1 MDPEVRM
8 DTITAIATVQGE
20 GAISVIRISGDEAV
34 PVCEKILDRS
44 LSDLKGYRI
53 RHAYVRDENGI
64 VDEVLVSMFRAPHS
78 YTGEDCVEISCHGG
92 IYVTRRILSILLGA
106 GARMARRG
114 EFTERAFMNGKMDLA
129 QAEGVADLIRARD
142 DMNVRSAVHSL
153 KGSVK
158 KLLDP
163 LCESLISIIA
173 QIEVNIDYPE
183 YNDVE
188 ELTSE
193 IILPSAEQWLKE
205 IHELITEA
213 SRAVQIRSGIDTVIL
228 GKPNVG
234 KSSILNALLEED
246 KAIVTDIAG
255 TTRDIVEG
263 TVHIGDLTLN
273 LIDTAG
279 IHESTDKIEQMGIE
293 RSLKA
298 LQKAQLVI
306 VVLDSVSGLT
316 DEDRELLELSKDKER
331 IIIYNKKDMAEIPD
345 TIAVSAL
352 ENDLDALKEAIIH
365 KYENDVQ
372 TAYQD
377 TLNNERQIG
386 LALQAESHMKDAVSA
401 MKAGMETDLV
411 TIDLQAAYD
420 ALKEITG
427 ESTRDGLL
435 DEIFSRFCL
444 GK

>member
-1 MDPEVRM
+1 
-8 DTITAIATVQGE
+8 
-20 GAISVIRISGDEAV
+20 
-34 PVCEKILDRS
+34 

-114 EFTERAFMNGKMDLA
+114 EFTERAFLNGKMDLA

-255 TTRDIVEG
+255 TTRDIVEKAMAKG
-263 TVHIGDLTLN
+263 IRKTVRAMIAGIPNVGKSTLINRLYGRSVAQIGDRPGVTKSNQWVKVSPYLEVLDTPGLLWPKLDDQLAARRLCYIGCIKDDVIDLDDLTIN
-273 LIDTAG
+273 LLEELCEKIPQRIQERYHLQDT
-279 IHESTDKIEQMGIE
+279 ELRGIE
-293 RSLKA
+293 LLDAVCAGRGWLLKG
-298 LQKAQLVI
+298 AQPDYERCFSI
-306 VVLDSVSGLT
+306 VLDEFRAGKLGRITLENPPSGLIG
-316 DEDRELLELSKDKER
+316 EKEKDDK
-331 IIIYNKKDMAEIPD
+331 P
-345 TIAVSAL
+345 
-352 ENDLDALKEAIIH
+352 
-365 KYENDVQ
+365 
-372 TAYQD
+372 
-377 TLNNERQIG
+377 
-386 LALQAESHMKDAVSA
+386 
-401 MKAGMETDLV
+401 
-411 TIDLQAAYD
+411 
-420 ALKEITG
+420 
-427 ESTRDGLL
+427 
-435 DEIFSRFCL
+435 
-444 GK
+444 